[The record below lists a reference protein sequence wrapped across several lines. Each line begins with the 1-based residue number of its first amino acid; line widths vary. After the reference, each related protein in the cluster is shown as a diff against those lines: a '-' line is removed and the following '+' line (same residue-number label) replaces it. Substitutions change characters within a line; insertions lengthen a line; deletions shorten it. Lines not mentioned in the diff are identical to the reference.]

1 MRKCKKL
8 AFSVRGTDVELHYF
22 AYRGSMMRETSKTYA
37 ALMCG
42 VCLIAAPLGTA
53 QAQLSRDNAN
63 RSTCAA
69 LLSDSATGVRLGPAD
84 SAGRRD
90 TTGRARGDTVSFGI
104 GGARTGNPT
113 VHLIVGVHADEVRFA
128 KQPNVR
134 VRLCFGGD
142 TLRVLQRQNL
152 PSPVVAGTTYRNVYV
167 AVELI
172 GRLNAECLS
181 NAIGVG
187 NQQTQRAAAG
197 QPAAAAKPSASSCA
211 FLGGTAGAGQANPKP
226 PNP

>member
-1 MRKCKKL
+1 
-8 AFSVRGTDVELHYF
+8 
-22 AYRGSMMRETSKTYA
+22 MREMSKTYA

-42 VCLIAAPLGTA
+42 ALFVAARPSSA
-53 QAQLSRDNAN
+53 RAQLSTDDMN
-63 RSTCAA
+63 RPSCAA
-69 LLSDSATGVRLGPAD
+69 LLSDSAAGVRLGPGD
-84 SAGRRD
+84 SAARRD
-90 TTGRARGDTVSFGI
+90 TTGRARPDSASFGI

-113 VHLIVGVHADEVRFA
+113 LHLIVGVHADEVRFA

-134 VRLCFGGD
+134 VRLCWGGD
-142 TLRVLQRQNL
+142 TLRVIQRQNL

-172 GRLNAECLS
+172 GRLNGECLS

-187 NQQTQRAAAG
+187 NQQTQRGVAG
-197 QPAAAAKPSASSCA
+197 QPAAAAQPSASSCA
-211 FLGGTAGAGQANPKP
+211 FLGGTAGAGQANPRP

>member
-1 MRKCKKL
+1 
-8 AFSVRGTDVELHYF
+8 
-22 AYRGSMMRETSKTYA
+22 MREMSKTYA

-42 VCLIAAPLGTA
+42 VLLIAARPA
-53 QAQLSRDNAN
+53 AVRAQLSTDNTN
-63 RSTCAA
+63 RPACAA
-69 LLSDSATGVRLGPAD
+69 LLSDSAAGVRIGPAD
-84 SAGRRD
+84 TSARRD
-90 TTGRARGDTVSFGI
+90 TTARAKGDTASFGI

-134 VRLCFGGD
+134 VRLCWGGD
-142 TLRVLQRQNL
+142 TLRVIQRQNL

-172 GRLNAECLS
+172 GRVNAECLS

-187 NQQTQRAAAG
+187 NQQPSRTAAG
-197 QPAAAAKPSASSCA
+197 QPVAAAQPSASSCA
-211 FLGGTAGAGQANPKP
+211 FLGGAAAAGQANPKP

>member
-1 MRKCKKL
+1 MRQ
-8 AFSVRGTDVELHYF
+8 
-22 AYRGSMMRETSKTYA
+22 TSKTYA

-42 VCLIAAPLGTA
+42 ALLIAARSGAARA
-53 QAQLSRDNAN
+53 QGSTNETNPR
-63 RSTCAA
+63 TCAA
-69 LLSDSATGVRLGPAD
+69 LLSDSVTGARIGPGVSDSAARPDTTSRPRAD
-84 SAGRRD
+84 SA
-90 TTGRARGDTVSFGI
+90 SFGV

-113 VHLIVGVHADEVRFA
+113 VYLFVGVHADQVRFA

-134 VRLCFGGD
+134 VRLCWGGD
-142 TLRVLQRQNL
+142 TLRVVQRQNI

-172 GRLNAECLS
+172 GRLNGECLS

-187 NQQTQRAAAG
+187 SQSTQQRRAVTPTTSTATNAG
-197 QPAAAAKPSASSCA
+197 GQTSASNCA
-211 FLGGTAGAGQANPKP
+211 FLGGTAGAGVNPRP